1 MLIKHKLII
10 NAAILA
16 IAMALMLGLL
26 TYASNAL
33 QHDISNATSIGNIES
48 SVLQL
53 RRNEKDFLARKDL
66 KYLEK
71 FNKEMKE
78 LHQQVTSL
86 HKDIKASGMEV
97 NEFTALNSILSQY
110 EKHFH
115 TLVEMQKTIGLHAKD
130 GLYGELRSAVHDVE
144 ELIGSDD
151 YKLRSL
157 MLQLRRN
164 EKDFMLRLDDKYVDR
179 LNNNTATLIE
189 SVNSSSFTSDR
200 KEQIVNSLGSY
211 QTNFSNL
218 VTAQKQLGYHS
229 KMGVLAEMRGTV
241 HQVDSILE
249 KLISKTEKAG
259 DEHTSFVSKLA
270 YSLFF
275 VVLIIGMLLAMAI
288 SKSILSRITYLQS
301 VMENI
306 AKTND
311 LTVKVD
317 VDGGDE
323 LASMANVFNQMLTSF
338 RSLIVEV
345 NNSVETLNL
354 ATGSLSEN
362 IHGANQGV
370 ETQMQQTDLVAT
382 AVTEMV
388 ATVDEIA
395 HNTREAAQKAE
406 TTNSNADK
414 GKQGVESTISQIAN
428 LSEKLLDSENVVK
441 ELEKES
447 ITIASVLDVIRGI
460 AEQTNLL
467 ALNAAIEAA
476 RAGEQGRGFAVVAD
490 EVRTLASRTQDS
502 TEEIETIIGL
512 LQKRTQEIVK
522 LMATCRDQGDESS
535 KQANSAGMMLEEI
548 AQDVSLIMDMNSAI
562 ATAIQEQTTV
572 ASEVNEHVVMIRDVT
587 EQSGETAKQ
596 NEHMSE
602 EISQQAEVLHNEVKR
617 FTV

>member
-1 MLIKHKLII
+1 MLIKYKLIA
-10 NAAILA
+10 NAGILA
-16 IAMALMLGLL
+16 LAMALMLGLL

-33 QHDISNATSIGNIES
+33 QHDIDIATNIGKIES

-66 KYLEK
+66 KYLDK
-71 FNKEMKE
+71 FDKGMKGLQQQVSF
-78 LHQQVTSL
+78 LHQDL
-86 HKDIKASGMEV
+86 KNSGLDL
-97 NEFTALNSILSQY
+97 NEFNALQSILSKY
-110 EKHFH
+110 DGHFKN
-115 TLVEMQKTIGLHAKD
+115 LVKMQQSIGLHAKD
-130 GLYGELRSAVHDVE
+130 GLYGELRGAVHDVE
-144 ELIGSDD
+144 ELIGNDN
-151 YKLRSL
+151 YQLRSD

-179 LNNNTATLIE
+179 LKNNTATLI
-189 SVNSSSFTSDR
+189 SNVNNSDFSSD
-200 KEQIVNSLGSY
+200 KKAQIVDFLGAYEASF
-211 QTNFSNL
+211 NNL
-218 VTAQKQLGYHS
+218 VIAQKQLGYNAT
-229 KMGVLAEMRGTV
+229 MGLLAEMRAAV

-249 KLISKTEKAG
+249 KLISKTQQAVAE
-259 DEHTSFVSKLA
+259 DTSFVSTLA

-275 VVLIIGMLLAMAI
+275 TVLVVGVLLAWAI
-288 SKSILSRITYLQS
+288 SKNILSRITYLQT
-301 VMENI
+301 VMEHI

-311 LTVKVD
+311 LTTQID
-317 VDGGDE
+317 VSGKDE
-323 LASMANVFNQMLTSF
+323 LASMADVFNQMLISF
-338 RSLIVEV
+338 RNLIVEV
-345 NNSVETLNL
+345 NSSVGTLNK

-362 IHGANQGV
+362 IHNANEGV

-395 HNTREAAQKAE
+395 NNTREAAQKAE
-406 TTNSNADK
+406 TTNNNADK
-414 GKQGVESTISQIAN
+414 GKQGVDQTIGQIAN

-502 TEEIETIIGL
+502 TQEIETIIGQ

-522 LMATCRDQGDESS
+522 LMATCRDQGEESS

-548 AQDVSLIMDMNSAI
+548 AQDVSLIMDMNSTI

-587 EQSGETAKQ
+587 EQSGESAKQ
-596 NEHMSE
+596 NGHMSE
-602 EISQQAEVLHNEVKR
+602 EISQQAQVLHNEVSR